1 MPSVKTREGDLVF
14 NEKQEWT
21 SGSTKKPRK
30 YDLIKGLQKLPAS
43 DPKEIENCTLFNKD
57 FKTMVLRKLS
67 EPQENKQLNKIRKQN
82 TNKMSLAELEFILK
96 IHAHYGAELKIQ

>member
-1 MPSVKTREGDLVF
+1 
-14 NEKQEWT
+14 
-21 SGSTKKPRK
+21 
-30 YDLIKGLQKLPAS
+30 
-43 DPKEIENCTLFNKD
+43 
-57 FKTMVLRKLS
+57 MVLRKLS